1 MLPKR
6 IINQLV
12 PILKKDCRR
21 ALKMRVPGFPRPYY
35 CGFLLRDTK
44 WFNTW
49 ASSGSTYRRRSDHTR
64 NVYCDLRVGNYRYD
78 QVTDGGLYDNDDERE
93 SYHHVTV
100 PIDEK
105 DYDGLRIALWRLS
118 EAKFREAL
126 SDFSD
131 RKAAGLS
138 SPDSNRKLTSFTR
151 VKPTKHIQHSRPE
164 AVDEMRWVRFCKSAS
179 KWISELKHVSGNYVE
194 FDATQLTKILVNTE
208 GSVVVQHEKVF
219 TLSACIRKLTKEGS
233 QLEQELV
240 LNVSSQRELPNMRQF
255 KRMLLGKY
263 QQLLDLIKARK
274 IHSFSGPVL
283 LAPLP
288 AGLLFHE
295 ALGHRLEG
303 SRLLSTGE
311 GQTFKGQIGKQVTSE
326 QITIR
331 DNPLIAKYQGIG
343 CIGSYLFD
351 DEGVAASEALLV
363 EKGILKNFLTTR
375 AANQPR
381 KHISTG
387 HARNKKHQR
396 PISRMAVTVIEGDDV
411 VSFRELKELLI
422 EEIKAQKKPY
432 GLIVYETSGGETETT
447 SYDFQAFAGDI
458 TYATLI
464 YPSGREECIRG
475 VNFVGTPLQALDNII
490 AVGDTPELDNSYCG
504 AESGFLP
511 ITTISPAILL
521 KKLELQAK
529 DEELVTP
536 YLLPRP
542 RRVRNEPS

>member
-6 IINQLV
+6 IIDQIV
-12 PILKKDCRR
+12 VILKKDCRR
-21 ALKMRVPGFPRPYY
+21 TLKMRVPGFPRPYY

-64 NVYCDLRVGNYRYD
+64 NVYCDLRVGNYSFD

-118 EAKFREAL
+118 ESKFREAL
-126 SDFSD
+126 SDYSD

-138 SPDSNRKLTSFTR
+138 SPDSNKKFNSFVK
-151 VKPTKHIQHSRPE
+151 VKPTRHIQYSRPE

-179 KWISELKHVSGNYVE
+179 KWLSELKHVSGNFVE
-194 FDATQLTKILVNTE
+194 FDSTQLTKILVNTE

-240 LNVSSQRELPNMRQF
+240 INVGSQSELPNMRQF
-255 KRMLLGKY
+255 KRMLLHKY
-263 QQLLDLIKARK
+263 EQLIDLIKARK

-311 GQTFKGQIGKQVTSE
+311 GQTFKGQVGKHITSE
-326 QITIR
+326 QITIY
-331 DNPLIAKYQGIG
+331 DNPRLAKFGG
-343 CIGSYLFD
+343 VKCIGSYHYD
-351 DEGVAASEALLV
+351 DEGVPADEALLV
-363 EKGILKNFLTTR
+363 EKGILKGFLTTR
-375 AANQPR
+375 AATKVSGHKSN
-381 KHISTG
+381 G
-387 HARNKKHQR
+387 HARNRKHQR
-396 PISRMAVTVIEGDDV
+396 PISRMAVTVIEGEDG
-411 VSFRELKELLI
+411 VSFKELKQLLI

-432 GLIVYETSGGETETT
+432 GMIVYETSGGETETT
-447 SYDFQAFAGDI
+447 NYDFQAFAGEV
-458 TYATLI
+458 TYATLL

-475 VNFVGTPLQALDNII
+475 VNLVGTPLQALDNII
-490 AVGDTPELDNSYCG
+490 AVGDTVEVDNSYCG

-511 ITTISPAILL
+511 ITTISPAVLV

-536 YLLPRP
+536 YILPRP
-542 RRVRNEPS
+542 RRVRNEH